1 MPDATT
7 LVANDVTQSIDE
19 FRLEGVRLEVRP
31 GEHLGL
37 LGPNGSGKTTL
48 VGLLAG
54 ENHPQTGV
62 VTIGEEDVRGVEPGR
77 LATLRAVLTDS
88 ADARL
93 PFDVRTV
100 VAMGRYPHRHDPT
113 VSADDDRRLVESAMR
128 RADVSHLA
136 ERVHG
141 TLSTG
146 ERSRVAF
153 ARVLAQDTPVL
164 LLDEPAASL
173 DIGHTELV
181 LEEAKLAAA
190 SGATVVSVI
199 HDLNAAA
206 RHCTTLCLLD
216 RGRVVAEGSPW
227 EVLDGELLSR
237 VYRTPLR
244 VIPHPDREIPLVLL

>member
-1 MPDATT
+1 MPDPTS
-7 LVANDVTQSIDE
+7 LVAKDATWTIGG
-19 FRLEGVRLEVRP
+19 FRLEGVRLEVGP
-31 GEHLGL
+31 GDHLGL
-37 LGPNGSGKTTL
+37 LGPNGSGKSTL

-54 ENHPQTGV
+54 EIRPQTGA
-62 VTIGEEDVRGVEPGR
+62 VTIGGDEVHTVEPGR
-77 LATLRAVLTDS
+77 LAMLRAVLTDS
-88 ADARL
+88 TDARL

-100 VAMGRYPHRHDPT
+100 VAMGRYPHRHDPM
-113 VSADDDRRLVESAMR
+113 VSAHDDRSSVESAMR

-153 ARVLAQDTPVL
+153 ARVLAQETPVL

-181 LEEAKLAAA
+181 LREARLAAE
-190 SGATVVSVI
+190 SGAAVVSVI

-206 RHCTTLCLLD
+206 RHCTRLCLLD
-216 RGRVVAEGSPW
+216 GGRVVAEGSPW

-237 VYRTPLR
+237 VYRTGLR
-244 VIPHPDREIPLVLL
+244 VIPHPDRKTPLVLI